1 MNMENNLKSSAPLA
15 NRLRPE
21 TLEEFVGQEHL
32 VGEGKYLNRVIK
44 SDRLSSMIFYGPPGV
59 GKTTLARIIA
69 NTTKKRFIQISAVT
83 SNLKELREV
92 LLEAENNLK
101 YDNKNSILFIDE
113 IHRFNKT
120 QQDALLPF
128 VEKGIVVLIGATTE
142 NPYFEINKALIS
154 RTQIL
159 TLESLDESD
168 LKKLIYRALEDKRGF
183 GDLNVEI
190 TPDAVNYL
198 ANNSS
203 GDGRNVL
210 NSLEIAVLSTNTLN
224 GKITVDRDVIK
235 DSLQVKNI
243 VYDKN
248 GNEHYDT
255 ASAFIKS
262 IRGTDP
268 DAALFYL
275 AKMLES
281 GEDPK
286 FIARRLIISAS
297 EDISNADPMAL
308 VVAVSAFEAVNIV
321 GLPEARINL
330 AQATTYLASAPKSNA
345 AYLGI
350 NEAIS
355 DIKTGK
361 KPNIP
366 MYLRD
371 THSPDINSGE
381 GVYKYPHNYKHNYI
395 DQQYLPEEFKEKK
408 YYRPSENG
416 YEKKITLYLEKLK
429 NL

>member
-159 TLESLDESD
+159 TLESLGESD
-168 LKKLIYRALEDKRGF
+168 LKKLIYRALKDKRGF

-371 THSPDINSGE
+371 IHSSDIDSGE
-381 GVYKYPHNYKHNYI
+381 GVYKYPHNYKNNYI
-395 DQQYLPEEFKEKK
+395 HQQYLPEEFKEKK

-416 YEKKITLYLEKLK
+416 YEKKIILYLEKLK